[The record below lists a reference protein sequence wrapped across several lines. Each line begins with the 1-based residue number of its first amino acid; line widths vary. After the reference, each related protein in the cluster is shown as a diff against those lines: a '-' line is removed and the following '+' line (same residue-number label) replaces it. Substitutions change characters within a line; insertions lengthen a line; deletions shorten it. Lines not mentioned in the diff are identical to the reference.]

1 MKIKMLMLYTELSV
15 VRKPRCMSNN
25 VCDCLLHKMLRQ
37 TAFTTIM
44 IQDYNNTY
52 PISSMIGV
60 RPVLMSND
68 HRPGAALDNRTGG
81 GVPNMEESTI
91 CTYLF

>member
-1 MKIKMLMLYTELSV
+1 
-15 VRKPRCMSNN
+15 
-25 VCDCLLHKMLRQ
+25 MLRQ

-44 IQDYNNTY
+44 IQDYNSMY

-68 HRPGAALDNRTGG
+68 HRPWAALENRTGG
-81 GVPNMEESTI
+81 GVPNMEKSTMYIIAANFI
-91 CTYLF
+91 C